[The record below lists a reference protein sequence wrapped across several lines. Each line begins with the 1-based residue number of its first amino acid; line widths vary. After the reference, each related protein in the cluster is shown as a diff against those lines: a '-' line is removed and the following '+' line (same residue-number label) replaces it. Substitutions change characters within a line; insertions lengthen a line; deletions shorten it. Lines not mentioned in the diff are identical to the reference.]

1 MLELHGSPRRSGGR
15 SAPRLF
21 GGGWRGVA
29 ALASRSVAL
38 WATGL
43 LVLAAWSPPVEAQGY
58 PERTVRIVVPFPPG
72 GAVDVL
78 ARVVGEQLALE
89 WKQSVVVDNRP
100 GANQII
106 GTQNV
111 ASAPADGYSLL
122 LATTGHA
129 VNATLIEKLPYDP
142 VADFRAVALAATAP
156 NILVVNSKLP
166 VATLREL
173 IDYAKAHP
181 GKLNAAHPGNGTTMH
196 LALELLKA
204 SAGIDFLTV
213 GYKGTA
219 PALNAVLSGE
229 ADFMFDVT
237 AAVPQVKA
245 GKLRALGVAS
255 ANRSTLLPDAP
266 TFAEAGLPGFE
277 MSSWYAF
284 LVRTGTPEAARN
296 RLGRDIEEV
305 LSRPAI
311 RKRLAEYGLDSV
323 PARSPVEVDE
333 FVRAEV
339 VRLGKVVKGAHL
351 TVQ

>member
-1 MLELHGSPRRSGGR
+1 MTRRAGLTLLALLAFAGS
-15 SAPRLF
+15 
-21 GGGWRGVA
+21 
-29 ALASRSVAL
+29 
-38 WATGL
+38 
-43 LVLAAWSPPVEAQGY
+43 SPIVQAQTF
-58 PERTVRIVVPFPPG
+58 PERAVRIVVPFPPG

-78 ARVVGEQLALE
+78 ARVVGEQLALG
-89 WKQSVVVDNRP
+89 WKQSVIVDNKP

-111 ASAPADGYSLL
+111 ATSAADGYTLL

-142 VADFRAVALAATAP
+142 IADFRGVALAATAP
-156 NILVVNSKLP
+156 NILVVNPALP
-166 VATLREL
+166 ITSLRQL
-173 IDYAKAHP
+173 IDYAKGHP

-196 LALELLKA
+196 LGLELLKA
-204 SAGIDFLTV
+204 TTGIDFLTV

-219 PALNAVLSGE
+219 PALTAVLSGE

-255 ANRSTLLPDAP
+255 ASRSTLLPDAP
-266 TFAEAGLPGFE
+266 TFAEAGLPGVE

-284 LVRTGTPEAARN
+284 LVPNGTPPAVRA

-305 LSRPAI
+305 LARPAI
-311 RKRLAEYGLDSV
+311 RKRLAEYGLDPV
-323 PARSPVEVDE
+323 PPKSPTEVDE
-333 FVRAEV
+333 FIRAEV
-339 VRLGKVVKGAHL
+339 VRLGKVVKDAHI
-351 TVQ
+351 TAQ

>member
-1 MLELHGSPRRSGGR
+1 MSFDPDPSSRPPTRRR
-15 SAPRLF
+15 ALATA
-21 GGGWRGVA
+21 VA
-29 ALASRSVAL
+29 AIGAL
-38 WATGL
+38 
-43 LVLAAWSPPVEAQGY
+43 AWSTRVAAQTF

-78 ARVVGEQLALE
+78 ARMVADQLAAE
-89 WKQSVVVDNRP
+89 WKQGVVVENRP

-111 ASAPADGYSLL
+111 AASPADGYSVL

-142 VADFRAVALAATAP
+142 VADFHAVALAATAP
-156 NILVVNSKLP
+156 NILVANASLP
-166 VATLREL
+166 IASLRQLVE
-173 IDYAKAHP
+173 YARSHP
-181 GKLNAAHPGNGTTMH
+181 GKLNGAHPGNGTTMH
-196 LALELLKA
+196 LGLELLKA
-204 SAGIDFLTV
+204 AAGIDFLTV

-237 AAVPQVKA
+237 AAVPHVKA

-255 ANRSTLLPDAP
+255 AARSTLLPETP
-266 TFAEAGLPGFE
+266 TFAEAGLPGVE

-284 LVRTGTPEAARN
+284 LVPAATPVAVRI
-296 RLGRDIEEV
+296 RLGRDIADV
-305 LSRPAI
+305 VSRPAI
-311 RKRLAEYGLDSV
+311 RRKLAEYGLGAV
-323 PARSPVEVDE
+323 TPRSPAEVDE
-333 FVRAEV
+333 FIRSEV
-339 VRLGKVVKGAHL
+339 VRLGKVVKDAHI